1 VVINISEP
9 RQLLYF
15 AFLFLRENFLSWI
28 LNNSDRNCLLE
39 HVKYLI
45 WQIERK
51 RPNFQWWLLLAVLPL
66 IYLIHNG
73 LYPCPLPSEHKRRKD
88 VGYHSLS
95 RVRYLQKIN
104 NQSFNC
110 LNTTPP
116 SSILHRSLRMWDK
129 PWGKRCR
136 REDTG
141 PPASAAARTWLA
153 AFWPSYARHN
163 CHTSL
168 GSALVDSYHPQQ
180 HFNICKCKQKILIS
194 IVG

>member
-1 VVINISEP
+1 MNISSWAMLDLTKFDKAVSSFVKHLSEQNSAFLQIASRDLRKFRFKICVVINISEP

-51 RPNFQWWLLLAVLPL
+51 RPNFQLWLLLAVLPL

-116 SSILHRSLRMWDK
+116 PLKYFTPVLENVRQTLR
-129 PWGKRCR
+129 
-136 REDTG
+136 
-141 PPASAAARTWLA
+141 
-153 AFWPSYARHN
+153 
-163 CHTSL
+163 
-168 GSALVDSYHPQQ
+168 
-180 HFNICKCKQKILIS
+180 
-194 IVG
+194 